1 MNNVRNFCIIAH
13 IDHGKSTLA
22 DRLLEMTRTVEK
34 RKMKEQLLDQMDLER
49 ERGITIKLQP
59 ARMLYQHSCRG
70 NMQNETQ
77 KDAELLY
84 EDLTYKIRG
93 AVFEVRKKIGLGHKE
108 SVYHKALE
116 IAFEKQK
123 IYFKSE
129 TVVPIFYEGKKVGS
143 YQPDFIIDDKIIV
156 ELKALPEISRPQ
168 QEQIW
173 SYLKGSEYK
182 LALLVNF
189 GNKDLEI
196 KRIVFDTAREGGNLQ
211 RSSASVPRDSAGVL
225 NQVENYI
232 LNLIDTPGHVDFGYE
247 VSRSLAA
254 VEGAVLLVDATK
266 GVQAQTLS
274 NLYQAIEQGLEIIP
288 VVNKVD
294 LPNANVSKT
303 KQEIIHILGCKEEEI
318 LEASGKTGIGV
329 DKILEA
335 IVEKVPAPR
344 GEKEKPLRALIFDS
358 KYDTYKGVLAYV
370 RIVDGEVRRD
380 SKILMMANQTESSV
394 VEVGYF
400 KPELSTAE
408 FLTAGDIGYI
418 ATGLKSVE
426 HCRVGDTITL
436 SRTVAEK
443 TRNNAE
449 NNVEKIQRNSASVQR
464 DSASQVIPLP
474 GYKEV
479 KPMVYA
485 GFYPIE
491 GDTYN
496 LMRDS
501 LEKLKLNDAAFVFEP
516 ESNLALGKGFR
527 CGFLGLLHLE
537 IIKERLEREFNF
549 SPTITTPSVV
559 YEIKLKGSDEIKK
572 IYSTTQMPDPSFLED
587 IAEPYVKLDIVTPAK
602 YLGAIMELMSSLRSI
617 YKNTEYIDM
626 ERILLTFE
634 VPLMDIIVNF
644 HDDLKSVSSGYA
656 SMSYELIGYRSSD
669 LIKMDILLGGEM
681 VEALSRIVP
690 RSWAH
695 REGKRIVEKLK
706 DAIPRQNFVIP
717 VQAALGGKIIARETI
732 RPYRKD
738 VIAKLYGGDVTR
750 KNKLLDKQKKG
761 KKKMQGSGKVK
772 IPSEAYLAVLKR

>member
-1 MNNVRNFCIIAH
+1 MDQKNIRNFCIIAH

-22 DRLLEMTRTVEK
+22 DRLLEMTGTVEK

-59 ARMLYQHSCRG
+59 ARMVYKPLPNPLLGKERED
-70 NMQNETQ
+70 NE
-77 KDAELLY
+77 
-84 EDLTYKIRG
+84 
-93 AVFEVRKKIGLGHKE
+93 
-108 SVYHKALE
+108 
-116 IAFEKQK
+116 
-123 IYFKSE
+123 
-129 TVVPIFYEGKKVGS
+129 
-143 YQPDFIIDDKIIV
+143 
-156 ELKALPEISRPQ
+156 
-168 QEQIW
+168 
-173 SYLKGSEYK
+173 
-182 LALLVNF
+182 
-189 GNKDLEI
+189 
-196 KRIVFDTAREGGNLQ
+196 
-211 RSSASVPRDSAGVL
+211 
-225 NQVENYI
+225 YI

-294 LPNANVSKT
+294 LPNANIPKT
-303 KQEIIHILGCKEEEI
+303 KKEIIHILGCKEDEI
-318 LEASGKTGIGV
+318 LEASGKTGLGV
-329 DKILEA
+329 ENILQA
-335 IVEKVPAPR
+335 IVEKVPAPK
-344 GEKEKPLRALIFDS
+344 GDLEKPLRALIFDS
-358 KYDTYKGVLAYV
+358 KYDTYKGVLAYS
-370 RIVDGEVRRD
+370 RIVDGQIKRED
-380 SKILMMANQTESSV
+380 EILMMQNQEESAV

-400 KPELSTAE
+400 KPGLSPTDI
-408 FLTAGDIGYI
+408 LVAGDIGYI

-436 SRTVAEK
+436 KNGKNLTS
-443 TRNNAE
+443 
-449 NNVEKIQRNSASVQR
+449 S
-464 DSASQVIPLP
+464 LP

-485 GFYPIE
+485 GLYPLE

-496 LMRDS
+496 LMRDA

-537 IIKERLEREFNF
+537 IVKERLEREFNF

-559 YEIKLKGSDEIKK
+559 YELKFKNRNEITK
-572 IYSTTQMPDPSFLED
+572 IYSASQMPDPSFVEE
-587 IAEPYVKLDIVTPAK
+587 IYEPYVKLDIITPAT
-602 YLGAIMELMSSLRSI
+602 YLGSIMELMNSLRSS
-617 YKNTEYIDM
+617 YVNTEYIDQ
-626 ERILLTFE
+626 ERIILTFE

-656 SMSYELIGYRSSD
+656 SMSYDIIGYRKSD
-669 LIKMDILLGGEM
+669 LVRLDILLAGEA
-681 VEALSRIVP
+681 VEALARIVP
-690 RSWAH
+690 KSRAFS
-695 REGKRIVEKLK
+695 EGKRIVEKLK

-717 VQAALGGKIIARETI
+717 VQAALGGKIIARETV

-738 VIAKLYGGDVTR
+738 VTSGLYGGDVTR

-761 KKKMQGSGKVK
+761 KKKMKNIGKVQV
-772 IPSEAYLAVLKR
+772 PSEAYLAVLKR